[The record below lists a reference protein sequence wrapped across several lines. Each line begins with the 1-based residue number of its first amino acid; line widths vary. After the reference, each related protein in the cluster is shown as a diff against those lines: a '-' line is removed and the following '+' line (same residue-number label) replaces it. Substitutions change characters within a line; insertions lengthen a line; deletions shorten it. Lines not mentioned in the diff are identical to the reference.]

1 MASSNDESNAAP
13 PASPAPP
20 ADSRDIAAPDTS
32 VPARS
37 VDAPSTEAPSAAAAA
52 LPPEATTAA
61 APAWSADGP
70 IREVTITDASLPEA
84 PGAPAPIPVVPAAPP
99 PTFTDR
105 LLQLRDGTVSRVRA
119 YFAQEPTFWIAA
131 APLLVLSAILFTR
144 LPNTNYIFD
153 EQEALLANPYVNRK
167 QGLGF
172 IDAIHRDFW
181 GLPPDR
187 SVGSYRPIPNFMW
200 RLLWHVSKQPFVHHF
215 YNVLFHALVGALLT
229 LFAYRITRRKDVAYL
244 SGFVFVGCA
253 VLTEAVSGIVGIAD
267 VFGGVGAL
275 LALLSLGLPGWA
287 MPFAVF
293 GSILFALFSKE
304 SGLVCV
310 PLVPFAALL
319 AAPLT
324 HPKRPARVLRMLG
337 SLVAATAAFVIYVEL
352 RKRWF
357 PSPLP
362 AELQQ
367 ELPADASRMKV
378 FAHDFLVWF
387 HQAPLPKDPLNN
399 PLAEA
404 EPKLRIAGAL
414 RVYARGV
421 GQILFPKTL
430 SGDYSF
436 PQEPVPTK
444 TVFPESVLGA
454 LLLVGPLLASVVFW
468 IVAMVRE
475 RAARKAAAAEG
486 VIDSAPAAGA
496 DPERRGRWMRFVG
509 LGLIV
514 IAVGAFA
521 LDAFVLGNKMA
532 GYAWNFPI
540 PFWLSKSGD
549 GRFWHAI
556 PWPFAFLP
564 LGVLG
569 VGLVAE
575 GLPPLTRPEP
585 KNEPIPLGRSGLLL
599 AAIGLVWMVVSYFPH
614 SNIPVILPTVR
625 AERFW
630 YFPALGTAPVIAVAF
645 VAAHDLLKKRP
656 RHLWTVPAIFA
667 AFFGFQCVQAYR
679 HAMDYRNDLVFWEA
693 TKEAVPNSAKA
704 HLNYSVMKGARGD
717 LETRLV
723 ESKEAMR
730 LAPDWPMAHIYTGD
744 TLCRLHRA
752 AEAWPYYKEGFAIG
766 PNEQSLISL
775 ALQCLYDEK
784 QLYPHEKELRE
795 LAEAHPGSWIA
806 YLAVD
811 TLDNSEKHTGV
822 DPKYRPRGYNEGPK
836 E

>member
-1 MASSNDESNAAP
+1 MSSSTDDTGAP
-13 PASPAPP
+13 PP
-20 ADSRDIAAPDTS
+20 AD
-32 VPARS
+32 
-37 VDAPSTEAPSAAAAA
+37 PSAEEAPSAPLTAAAQSA
-52 LPPEATTAA
+52 AIDSSVSSGEPSPEGAKLPSPFVRDAEPARPADAPREAKSNPPPPPPEA
-61 APAWSADGP
+61 
-70 IREVTITDASLPEA
+70 VY
-84 PGAPAPIPVVPAAPP
+84 APP
-99 PTFTDR
+99 SLAQPVAPPVPFKQR
-105 LLQLRDGTVSRVRA
+105 LRGWAEAAFARARA

-153 EQEALLANPYVNRK
+153 EQEALLANPYVNRT

-172 IDAIHRDFW
+172 LDAIHRDFW

-200 RLLWHVSKQPFVHHF
+200 RLLWYVSKQPFVHHF
-215 YNVLFHALVGALLT
+215 YNVLFHALVGALVT
-229 LFAYRITRRKDVAYL
+229 LFAYRVTRRKDVAYL
-244 SGFVFVGCA
+244 AGFVFVGTA
-253 VLTEAVSGIVGIAD
+253 VITEAVSGIVGIAD

-275 LALLSLGLPGWA
+275 LALLALALPAWA

-293 GSILFALFSKE
+293 GALLFALFSKE

-310 PLVPFAALL
+310 PLTPFAMLL
-319 AAPLT
+319 AAPLL
-324 HPKRPARVLRMLG
+324 HPKRPARVLRTL
-337 SLVAATAAFVIYVEL
+337 SALVASVAAFVLYVEL

-367 ELPADASRMKV
+367 ELPADASRMKHLM
-378 FAHDFLVWF
+378 HDFLVWF

-421 GQILFPKTL
+421 GQVLFPKTL

-436 PQEPVPTK
+436 PQEPVPDK
-444 TVFPESVLGA
+444 TVFPESVIGA
-454 LLLVGPLLASVVFW
+454 ALMVVPLVASVVFW
-468 IVAMVRE
+468 IIAMVRE
-475 RAARKAAAAEG
+475 RRDRK
-486 VIDSAPAAGA
+486 
-496 DPERRGRWMRFVG
+496 
-509 LGLIV
+509 
-514 IAVGAFA
+514 AFA
-521 LDAFVLGNKMA
+521 LIGAPDSERRFEAIPVQRRAWKVPVGGALLLPSIVAFALWKLVPTLGLNA
-532 GYAWNFPI
+532 RSWNFPV
-540 PFWLSKSGD
+540 PFWLSTSGN

-564 LGVLG
+564 LGLLG
-569 VGLVAE
+569 LGFVIE
-575 GLPPLTRPEP
+575 GLPKIARTEP
-585 KNEPIPLGRSGLLL
+585 RDEPIPLGRSGLLL
-599 AAIGLVWMVVSYFPH
+599 AAIGLTWMVVSYFPH

-630 YFPALGTAPVIAVAF
+630 YFPVLGTAPVIAVAF
-645 VAAHDLLKKRP
+645 VAAHEWMKKRGQ
-656 RHLWTVPAIFA
+656 LWTVPAIFL

-730 LAPDWPMAHIYTGD
+730 LAPEWPMAHIYTGD

-752 AEAWPYYKEGFAIG
+752 EEAWPYYKEGFAIG

-775 ALQCLYDEK
+775 ALQCMYDEK
-784 QLYPHEKELRE
+784 TLTAHDKELRD

-811 TLDNSEKHTGV
+811 TLDNHEKHNGV

>member
-1 MASSNDESNAAP
+1 MPPNEKDDRAAP
-13 PASPAPP
+13 PANEPAASAP
-20 ADSRDIAAPDTS
+20 AAPES
-32 VPARS
+32 VPAVS
-37 VDAPSTEAPSAAAAA
+37 ASAPSAAASA
-52 LPPEATTAA
+52 PPEASVPAGEVY
-61 APAWSADGP
+61 APPAEPAF
-70 IREVTITDASLPEA
+70 
-84 PGAPAPIPVVPAAPP
+84 PGAENAYVEAPAAPP
-99 PTFTDR
+99 PAPPKPRPLTFKEH
-105 LLQLRDGTVSRVRA
+105 LASLRDQAIARVRD
-119 YFAQEPTFWIAA
+119 YYQQVPTFWVAA

-153 EQEALLANPYVNRK
+153 EQEALLANPYVNRT
-167 QGLGF
+167 QGLRF

-215 YNVLFHALVGALLT
+215 YNVLFHAIVAALLT
-229 LFAYRITRRKDVAYL
+229 LFAYRVTRRKDVAYL
-244 SGFVFVGCA
+244 SGLVFAGCA

-267 VFGGVGAL
+267 VFGGMGAMMAL
-275 LALLSLGLPGWA
+275 LALGLPGWA
-287 MPFAVF
+287 MPFGVF
-293 GSILFALFSKE
+293 ASVLFALFSKE

-319 AAPLT
+319 ASPLM
-324 HPKRPARVLRMLG
+324 HPQRPARVERTIL
-337 SLVAATAAFVIYVEL
+337 SLVAAAAAFVIYVEL

-362 AELQQ
+362 AELQE
-367 ELPADASRMKV
+367 ELPPDASRMKHLM
-378 FAHDFLVWF
+378 HDFLVWF

-399 PLAEA
+399 PLANA
-404 EPKLRIAGAL
+404 EPNLRIGGAL

-421 GQILFPKTL
+421 GQVLFPKTL

-436 PQEPVPTK
+436 PQEPVPDRMW
-444 TVFPESVLGA
+444 FPESVLGA
-454 LLLVGPLLASVVFW
+454 LLMVVPLAGSVW
-468 IVAMVRE
+468 LWVAALLRE
-475 RAARKAAAAEG
+475 RRARKAARAKEAALDPVRRSDEG
-486 VIDSAPAAGA
+486 SA
-496 DPERRGRWMRFVG
+496 WMRYVG
-509 LGLIV
+509 LSLV
-514 IAVGAFA
+514 LVCVLAFA
-521 LDAFVLGNKMA
+521 NSVYFLRGTME
-532 GYAWNFPI
+532 GYEWNFPI
-540 PFWLSKSGD
+540 PFWISKSGS
-549 GRFWHAI
+549 GPYWHAI

-564 LGVLG
+564 LGLLG
-569 VGLVAE
+569 LGLFVDGRRKLTPPDPEEAE
-575 GLPPLTRPEP
+575 
-585 KNEPIPLGRSGLLL
+585 IPLPRSGIVLVG
-599 AAIGLVWMVVSYFPH
+599 IGLVWMVVSYFPH
-614 SNIPVILPTVR
+614 SNIPIVLPTVR

-630 YFPALGTAPVIAVAF
+630 YFPAIGTSFVIAVAF
-645 VAAHDLLKKRP
+645 AWAHELLKKRGQ
-656 RHLWTVPAIFA
+656 LWVVPVIFGL
-667 AFFGFQCVQAYR
+667 FFGFQCVQAYR
-679 HAMDYRNDLVFWEA
+679 HAADYRNDLVFWEA
-693 TKEAVPNSAKA
+693 TKAAVPNSAKA

-730 LAPDWPMAHIYTGD
+730 LAPEWPMAHIYTGD

-775 ALQCLYDEK
+775 ALQCMYDEK
-784 QLYPHEKELRE
+784 QLYPHEKELRD

-811 TLDNSEKHTGV
+811 TLDNSEKHNGV

>member
-1 MASSNDESNAAP
+1 MASSNDESSAAP
-13 PASPAPP
+13 PADPPGSASPSSA
-20 ADSRDIAAPDTS
+20 
-32 VPARS
+32 VPAMS
-37 VDAPSTEAPSAAAAA
+37 GEAPSATSSAVPAMSGEAPSVT
-52 LPPEATTAA
+52 PPGEA
-61 APAWSADGP
+61 APPSATPPG
-70 IREVTITDASLPEA
+70 EA
-84 PGAPAPIPVVPAAPP
+84 APPSVVVVAGPP
-99 PTFTDR
+99 PTFTER
-105 LLQLRDGTVSRVRA
+105 LLRLRDAAIDRARA
-119 YFAQEPTFWIAA
+119 YFAQQPTFWIAA

-153 EQEALLANPYVNRK
+153 EQEALLANPYVNRT

-229 LFAYRITRRKDVAYL
+229 VFAYRITRRKDVAYVA
-244 SGFVFVGCA
+244 GFVFVGCA

-275 LALLSLGLPGWA
+275 LALISLGLPGWA

-324 HPKRPARVLRMLG
+324 HPKRPARVLRMVGALI
-337 SLVAATAAFVIYVEL
+337 ATTAAFVIYVEL

-362 AELQQ
+362 AELQA
-367 ELPADASRMKV
+367 ELPPDASRMKV
-378 FAHDFLVWF
+378 LAHDFLVWF

-421 GQILFPKTL
+421 GQILFPRTL

-436 PQEPVPTK
+436 PQEPVPDK

-454 LLLVGPLLASVVFW
+454 VLMVGPLLASVVFW
-468 IVAMVRE
+468 IASMVRE
-475 RAARKAAAAEG
+475 RAARKAAVAEG
-486 VIDSAPAAGA
+486 VIDS
-496 DPERRGRWMRFVG
+496 ERRDGEGREGRRRWMRFIG
-509 LGLIV
+509 LGLVV
-514 IAVGAFA
+514 ISVGAFA
-521 LDAFVLGNKMA
+521 LDAFVLGDKLA
-532 GYAWNFPI
+532 GYAWNFPV
-540 PFWLSKSGD
+540 PFWISKSGN
-549 GRFWHAI
+549 GAFWHAI

-564 LGVLG
+564 FGALG
-569 VGLVAE
+569 VGLVAD
-575 GLPPLTRPEP
+575 GLPPLPRPEP
-585 KNEPIPLGRSGLLL
+585 KNEPIPLGRSGLIL

-630 YFPALGTAPVIAVAF
+630 YFPALGTAPAIAVAF
-645 VAAHDLLKKRP
+645 VAAHDALKKRAK
-656 RHLWTVPAIFA
+656 HLWTVPAIFA

-723 ESKEAMR
+723 ESKRAME
-730 LAPDWPMAHIYTGD
+730 LAKDWPMAHIYTGD

-752 AEAWPYYKEGFAIG
+752 VEAWPYYKEGFAIG

-836 E
+836 D